1 MIKALLAAALFAAS
15 LPCAHADVLALPPDA
30 GAASDTVLPAKG
42 SSMAAVS
49 REFGAPRVRHPAVG
63 GDSPKHPPITRWDYE
78 TFSVFFENQHV
89 VDAVRPDAPT
99 PVAHREDLTTP

>member
-15 LPCAHADVLALPPDA
+15 LPCAHADVLAVPP
-30 GAASDTVLPAKG
+30 AAATGDTVLPAKG

-49 REFGAPRVRHPAVG
+49 REFGAPKLRHPAVG

-78 TFSVFFENQHV
+78 SFSVFFENQHV
-89 VDAVRPDAPT
+89 VDAVRPDAPK
-99 PVAHREDLTTP
+99 PIAHREDLSE

>member
-1 MIKALLAAALFAAS
+1 MKTLLAAAL
-15 LPCAHADVLALPPDA
+15 LA
-30 GAASDTVLPAKG
+30 VCLPAAQAEVLDLPARVAADAQLPARG
-42 SSMAAVS
+42 SSMAVVNQQYG
-49 REFGAPRVRHPAVG
+49 EPKVRHPAVG

-99 PVAHREDLTTP
+99 PIAHREDLTTR

>member
-15 LPCAHADVLALPPDA
+15 LTCAQADVLAVPP
-30 GAASDTVLPAKG
+30 AAASSDTVLPAKG

-49 REFGAPRVRHPAVG
+49 REFGTPKVRHPAVG

-99 PVAHREDLTTP
+99 PIAHREDLSE

>member
-15 LPCAHADVLALPPDA
+15 LPCAYAYMLALPAPATA
-30 GAASDTVLPAKG
+30 GDTVLPAKG
-42 SSMAAVS
+42 SSMATVS
-49 REFGAPRVRHPAVG
+49 REFGTPKLRHPAVG

-89 VDAVRPDAPT
+89 VDAVRPDAPK
-99 PVAHREDLTTP
+99 PIAHREDLSE

>member
-1 MIKALLAAALFAAS
+1 MKAQLAAVLFAVCIPAVQ
-15 LPCAHADVLALPPDA
+15 ADVLALPAP
-30 GAASDTVLPAKG
+30 ASTQMQLPAKG

-49 REFGAPRVRHPAVG
+49 REYGAPKLRHAAVG

-78 TFSVFFENQHV
+78 GFSVFFENQHV

-99 PVAHREDLTTP
+99 PIANRQDLIR

>member
-1 MIKALLAAALFAAS
+1 MKVLIAALLFAAS
-15 LPCAHADVLALPPDA
+15 LSGARADVLALPAAAAVPD
-30 GAASDTVLPAKG
+30 TQLPAKG

-49 REFGAPRVRHPAVG
+49 REYGEPRVRHPAVG

-78 TFSVFFENQHV
+78 GYSVFFENQHV

-99 PVAHREDLTTP
+99 PIAHREDLSP